1 MNLPKSNREFEALL
15 YYLKHERGCDLTGYK
30 RSTLMRRFEHRMRS
44 INIDSYDSY
53 LHYLQSHSEEYQTL
67 LEDVRINVTCFFR
80 DSDAWSYLASDII
93 PRIIGNKQSDEPIRV
108 WSAGCASGEEIYSL
122 LILLAENLGID
133 SCLQRVQCYA
143 TDADEGAIKQ
153 ARQGTYSDREIAE
166 ISPDWVEK
174 YFDLTEQ
181 GYVFHPKLRRLII
194 FAKHDLEKN
203 APISKIDL
211 LLCRNVLIYFHQEAQ
226 ISILIRFHF
235 ALKQTGFLFLGK
247 SETLVNR
254 KQIFTPVHPLYKIY
268 AKGSKL
274 ELEDHIVINPKFYK
288 QQSSDSLS
296 IQNHFWQAAFESSPV
311 AQFAI
316 DYNGRLVAAN
326 ERANLLFELTVD
338 DLNFPFQEIE
348 PGKLII
354 SHCFTQT
361 FYRSRCPVTL
371 KDVEHHT
378 SRSTKY
384 FDVAIVP
391 VFNSQNSLLGSV
403 LTFVEK
409 VIVN

>member
-174 YFDLTEQ
+174 YFELTEQ

-338 DLNFPFQEIE
+338 DLNCPFQEIE

-391 VFNSQNSLLGSV
+391 VFNSQTSLLGSV

>member
-93 PRIIGNKQSDEPIRV
+93 PRIIGNKQSDEPTRV

>member
-174 YFDLTEQ
+174 YFELTEQ

-338 DLNFPFQEIE
+338 DLNCPFQQIE

-391 VFNSQNSLLGSV
+391 VFNSQTSLLGSV

>member
-174 YFDLTEQ
+174 YFELTEQ

-316 DYNGRLVAAN
+316 ELITTVA
-326 ERANLLFELTVD
+326 
-338 DLNFPFQEIE
+338 
-348 PGKLII
+348 
-354 SHCFTQT
+354 
-361 FYRSRCPVTL
+361 
-371 KDVEHHT
+371 
-378 SRSTKY
+378 
-384 FDVAIVP
+384 
-391 VFNSQNSLLGSV
+391 
-403 LTFVEK
+403 
-409 VIVN
+409 